1 MPLERVCPTPPFIK
15 VIVDLAGHLL
25 VNPILSPRAIIKVW
39 ILIYLCDMSK
49 ALHIEVVDSMTSSA
63 IINAFR
69 SYFVIRDTPAQISN
83 DPGKYFLGAKI
94 IMQKEFSSVAHDFV
108 DYWPSIGL
116 FTPQNFCG
124 EMGQLRPILNQLKSS
139 FKMLQNFKLAL
150 LEFKTL
156 IDPLLLTTDH

>member
-39 ILIYLCDMSK
+39 ILIYLCDIPK
-49 ALHIEVVDSMTSSA
+49 ALHIDSMTSSA

-124 EMGQLRPILNQLKSS
+124 EMGQLRPILNELKSS

-150 LEFKTL
+150 
-156 IDPLLLTTDH
+156 IPP

>member
-1 MPLERVCPTPPFIK
+1 MPLDRVCPTPPFEK
-15 VIVDLAGHLL
+15 VIVDLVGHFL

-108 DYWPSIGL
+108 DY
-116 FTPQNFCG
+116 
-124 EMGQLRPILNQLKSS
+124 
-139 FKMLQNFKLAL
+139 
-150 LEFKTL
+150 
-156 IDPLLLTTDH
+156 

>member
-1 MPLERVCPTPPFIK
+1 MLLDKVCPTPPFQK
-15 VIVDLAGHLL
+15 VIVDLIGHFL
-25 VNPILSPRAIIKVW
+25 VKPILSPRTIIKVW

-108 DYWPSIGL
+108 DY
-116 FTPQNFCG
+116 
-124 EMGQLRPILNQLKSS
+124 
-139 FKMLQNFKLAL
+139 
-150 LEFKTL
+150 
-156 IDPLLLTTDH
+156 

>member
-39 ILIYLCDMSK
+39 ILIYLCDMPK
-49 ALHIEVVDSMTSSA
+49 ALHIEVFDSMTSSA

-83 DPGKYFLGAKI
+83 DPGKYFLGARI
-94 IMQKEFSSVAHDFV
+94 IMQKGFSRVAHDFV
-108 DYWPSIGL
+108 NY
-116 FTPQNFCG
+116 
-124 EMGQLRPILNQLKSS
+124 
-139 FKMLQNFKLAL
+139 
-150 LEFKTL
+150 
-156 IDPLLLTTDH
+156 